1 MTTWGGA
8 RVGAGRPAR
17 HAIAS
22 EPHKTRPSLSPR
34 HPVHVVARVVTA
46 VRNLRGHEAY
56 RALSHALERSLRR
69 ADFRIVQ
76 LAIRGK
82 RLELVVEASDRIALA
97 RGMQGFQVSAARA
110 LNRELARHGGV
121 FADRYRPRAVA
132 TRPALRALLELLAP
146 PPPPPRP
153 STRTSAPARSAARPR
168 SASRAPPRRGYYY
181 SLSWPRHALPQSY
194 ILVLELSKLIAR
206 RLRR

>member
-1 MTTWGGA
+1 MSWGGS
-8 RVGAGRPAR
+8 RIGAGRRAR

-22 EPHKTRPSLSPR
+22 EPHKTRPTVSPR
-34 HPVHVVARVVTA
+34 HPVHVIARVVPA

-56 RALSHALERSLRR
+56 RALAHALERSLRR
-69 ADFRIVQ
+69 GDFRIVQ

-82 RLELVVEASDRIALA
+82 RLELVVEATDRIALA

-110 LNRELARHGGV
+110 LNRELGRHGGV

-146 PPPPPRP
+146 PP
-153 STRTSAPARSAARPR
+153 ARSPASRSTPAHARSRPR
-168 SASRAPPRRGYYY
+168 HHAPSRAPPKRGYYY

-194 ILVLELSKLIAR
+194 LLVIELAKLVAR
-206 RLRR
+206 RLR

>member
-1 MTTWGGA
+1 MNWGGS
-8 RVGAGRPAR
+8 RIGAGRPAR

-22 EPHKTRPSLSPR
+22 EPHKTRPTVSPR
-34 HPVHVVARVVTA
+34 HPVHVVARVVPA
-46 VRNLRGHEAY
+46 IGNLRGHEAY

-82 RLELVVEASDRIALA
+82 RLELVVEATDRIALA

-110 LNRELARHGGV
+110 LNKELGRHGGV

-146 PPPPPRP
+146 PPAPSPSSRLGTPAHTRSSPRQ
-153 STRTSAPARSAARPR
+153 R
-168 SASRAPPRRGYYY
+168 SRAPPKRGYYY

-194 ILVLELSKLIAR
+194 LLVLELAKLVAR
-206 RLRR
+206 RMR

>member
-1 MTTWGGA
+1 MSWGGS
-8 RVGAGRPAR
+8 RIGAGRRAR

-22 EPHKTRPSLSPR
+22 EPHKTRPTVSPR
-34 HPVHVVARVVTA
+34 HPVHVIARVVPA

-56 RALSHALERSLRR
+56 RALAHALERSLQR

-82 RLELVVEASDRIALA
+82 RLELVVEATDRIALA

-110 LNRELARHGGV
+110 LNRELGRHGCV

-132 TRPALRALLELLAP
+132 TRPAMRALLELLAP
-146 PPPPPRP
+146 PAP
-153 STRTSAPARSAARPR
+153 PARTPSATRAGRSPARR
-168 SASRAPPRRGYYY
+168 HAGARAPPRRGYYY

-194 ILVLELSKLIAR
+194 LLVLELAKLIAPP
-206 RLRR
+206 

>member
-1 MTTWGGA
+1 MNWGGS
-8 RVGAGRPAR
+8 RIGAGRPAR

-22 EPHKTRPSLSPR
+22 EPHKTRPTVSAR
-34 HPVHVVARVVTA
+34 HPVHVVARVVPA
-46 VRNLRGHEAY
+46 IGNLRGHEAY

-82 RLELVVEASDRIALA
+82 RLELVVEATDRIALA

-110 LNRELARHGGV
+110 LNKELGRHGGV

-146 PPPPPRP
+146 PAASTP
-153 STRTSAPARSAARPR
+153 SRTAAPGHTQSAARHRAP
-168 SASRAPPRRGYYY
+168 SRAPPKRGYYY

-194 ILVLELSKLIAR
+194 LLVYELAKLVAR
-206 RLRR
+206 RMK